1 MKQTDKDKP
10 IHTIPKGVWEAS
22 HEEIAKEPK
31 SSVSTDMQ
39 GNGYPEKPPGKRN
52 AFWRFFCESG

>member
-1 MKQTDKDKP
+1 MKQADKDEP

-31 SSVSTDMQ
+31 DSVSTDMQ
-39 GNGYPEKPPGKRN
+39 GNGYPEKSPRK
-52 AFWRFFCESG
+52 A

>member
-1 MKQTDKDKP
+1 MKQADKDKP

-31 SSVSTDMQ
+31 SNVSTDMQ
-39 GNGYPEKPPGKRN
+39 GNGYPEKNPQK
-52 AFWRFFCESG
+52 A